1 MRFGWVRCVALAA
14 FMLPAR
20 ADAQE
25 TAPLDLTRLPF
36 EQLLDME
43 VVTASTIARQVSSA
57 PSAVSIVTA
66 DDIRSYGYR
75 TLGQVL
81 ESMRGLWVT
90 NDRAYSYLSGRGYGR
105 PGDFTGRIMLT
116 IDGTQV
122 NDNVYDSAFFDT
134 AALLDTA
141 LIDRVEYVSGSGSA
155 VYGNNAFLGIVNV
168 VTKRGR
174 EFDGL
179 QVAGEAASYQSRAAR
194 MTYGKRFDNGAEV
207 LVSGSGSG
215 SAGQTLYFPGA
226 VGSGSDGV
234 AHHLDDQQNRRLF
247 GKLDWENWAAE
258 AAYVTRTKDIPT
270 APYGADFN
278 APFSYQDST
287 FNASLKHH
295 RNLGEQLKLSL
306 RGYYGNYRYHGEMT
320 FSGTHWNEKSLG
332 QWWGVDAQF
341 IGTWFSGHKL
351 VFGTEYR
358 DDIQQD
364 VMTPVSTSRH
374 DEQTLSLYVQD
385 EVALTTQLT
394 MNLGLRYDYNTDV
407 AGNFSPRAALIY
419 APDEQTVFKLSH
431 SQSYRTPAPFE
442 KYYTDGAL
450 LTNPDLKPERI
461 RALELVAERH
471 FGRDT
476 RLLGSVYRYQTQDFI
491 SSVILD
497 PVSDTSQFQN
507 VEGGESTGA
516 ELEFERHWQNGIR
529 MRASYAYQ
537 DARDGN
543 DRWQSNSPRQIG
555 KFSVSTPLIN
565 HLWRAGLEM
574 QGYSNRKTE
583 QGTQVGGYGVAN
595 LTLSSDALLP
605 HVDVAFGIRNLF
617 DRDYVHLA
625 PSANTYQTVI
635 PQDGRNFWVQISY
648 DLR

>member
-90 NDRAYSYLSGRGYGR
+90 NDRAYSYLGGRGYGR

-247 GKLDWENWAAE
+247 GKLD
-258 AAYVTRTKDIPT
+258 
-270 APYGADFN
+270 
-278 APFSYQDST
+278 
-287 FNASLKHH
+287 
-295 RNLGEQLKLSL
+295 
-306 RGYYGNYRYHGEMT
+306 
-320 FSGTHWNEKSLG
+320 
-332 QWWGVDAQF
+332 
-341 IGTWFSGHKL
+341 
-351 VFGTEYR
+351 
-358 DDIQQD
+358 
-364 VMTPVSTSRH
+364 
-374 DEQTLSLYVQD
+374 
-385 EVALTTQLT
+385 
-394 MNLGLRYDYNTDV
+394 
-407 AGNFSPRAALIY
+407 
-419 APDEQTVFKLSH
+419 
-431 SQSYRTPAPFE
+431 
-442 KYYTDGAL
+442 
-450 LTNPDLKPERI
+450 
-461 RALELVAERH
+461 
-471 FGRDT
+471 
-476 RLLGSVYRYQTQDFI
+476 
-491 SSVILD
+491 
-497 PVSDTSQFQN
+497 
-507 VEGGESTGA
+507 
-516 ELEFERHWQNGIR
+516 
-529 MRASYAYQ
+529 
-537 DARDGN
+537 
-543 DRWQSNSPRQIG
+543 
-555 KFSVSTPLIN
+555 
-565 HLWRAGLEM
+565 
-574 QGYSNRKTE
+574 
-583 QGTQVGGYGVAN
+583 
-595 LTLSSDALLP
+595 
-605 HVDVAFGIRNLF
+605 
-617 DRDYVHLA
+617 
-625 PSANTYQTVI
+625 
-635 PQDGRNFWVQISY
+635 
-648 DLR
+648 